1 MVEKTLVLLAAGR
14 GSRFGGLKQLHR
26 FRPQGAFLAEYA
38 LFDAWEAGFRRFIAV
53 VSSDTHEAFQTLF
66 KERHLEDVA
75 RCVLQTDEGIPQ
87 IWRNE
92 RTKPWGT
99 GQALLTATAFIE
111 TSFVIVNGD
120 DFYGRE
126 AYQLA
131 ADFIDHQPSEV
142 ALVAYPLEGTL
153 SPNGSV
159 SRALCTVEN
168 NNVLRLDEYACGI
181 RGSKIV
187 GKRKVCSSQV
197 LETPSAGS
205 ADTADAIVALDPK
218 QPTSLNFFVLPQT
231 ILQPLK
237 TQWEQFLKNVADPK
251 NEEFFLPTAVQAVL
265 KQQRKNLHLLNNIRG
280 QWLGVTYA
288 KDTEVVEKFLTEQT
302 AAGRYPQTFTESFF
316 DGNLNGTKCD

>member
-14 GSRFGGLKQLHR
+14 GSRFGGLKQLYR
-26 FRPQGAFLAEYA
+26 FRPQEAFLAEYA
-38 LFDAWEAGFRRFIAV
+38 LFDAWEAGFRRFVAV
-53 VSSDTHEAFQTLF
+53 VSPDTHEAFQTLF
-66 KERHLEDVA
+66 KKLHLEDVA
-75 RCVLQTDEGIPQ
+75 RCVLQTDDGVPQ

-99 GQALLTATAFIE
+99 GQALVAASAFIE
-111 TSFVIVNGD
+111 TPFVMVNGD

-131 ADFIDHQPSEV
+131 ADFIDQHPSEA

-159 SRALCTVEN
+159 SRALCIVEN
-168 NNVLRLDEYACGI
+168 NNVLRLDEYACEI
-181 RGSKIV
+181 RSTHVV

-205 ADTADAIVALDPK
+205 ADTADTVVTLDPQ

-231 ILQPLK
+231 ILSSLK
-237 TQWEQFLKNVADPK
+237 AQWEQFLKNVNDPK
-251 NEEFFLPTAVQAVL
+251 NEEFFLPTAIQTVL
-265 KQQRKNLHLLNNIRG
+265 KQQHKDLHLLTNTCG

-302 AAGRYPQTFTESFF
+302 AIGGYPRTFEESSFG
-316 DGNLNGTKCD
+316 GNSNDTRCN

>member
-1 MVEKTLVLLAAGR
+1 MVEKTLVFLAAGR

-26 FRPQGAFLAEYA
+26 FRPQKAFLAEYA
-38 LFDAWEAGFRRFIAV
+38 LFDAWKAGFRRFVAV
-53 VSSDTHEAFQTLF
+53 VSPDTQEAFQTLF
-66 KERHLEDVA
+66 KKHRLEDVA
-75 RCVLQTDEGIPQ
+75 RCVLQTDDGVPQ
-87 IWRNE
+87 KWRNE

-99 GQALLTATAFIE
+99 GQALLAASAFIE
-111 TSFVIVNGD
+111 TPFVIANGD

-131 ADFIDHQPSEV
+131 ADFIDQKPSEA
-142 ALVAYPLEGTL
+142 ALVAYPLEATL

-168 NNVLRLDEYACGI
+168 NNVLRLDEYTCEMQVN
-181 RGSKIV
+181 KVV

-197 LETPSAGS
+197 FETPSADS
-205 ADTADAIVALDPK
+205 ADTADAVVALEPK

-231 ILQPLK
+231 VLPPLK
-237 TQWEQFLKNVADPK
+237 ALWKRFLSNVTDPK

-265 KQQRKNLHLLNNIRG
+265 KQQHKNLHLLTNTCG

-288 KDTEVVEKFLTEQT
+288 EDTEVVEKFLTDQT
-302 AAGRYPQTFTESFF
+302 SLGRYPRTFDESSFG
-316 DGNLNGTKCD
+316 GNSNDIKCD

>member
-26 FRPQGAFLAEYA
+26 FRPQEAFLAEYA
-38 LFDAWEAGFRRFIAV
+38 LFDAREAGFRRFIAV
-53 VSSDTHEAFQTLF
+53 VSPDTHKAFQTLF

-75 RCVLQTDEGIPQ
+75 RCVLQTDDDVPQ
-87 IWRNE
+87 MWRNG
-92 RTKPWGT
+92 RVKPWGT
-99 GQALLTATAFIE
+99 GQALVAASAFIE
-111 TSFVIVNGD
+111 TPFVIVNGD
-120 DFYGRE
+120 DFYGRN

-131 ADFIDHQPSEV
+131 ADFIAQYPSEA
-142 ALVAYPLEGTL
+142 ALVAYPLEVTL

-168 NNVLRLDEYACGI
+168 NNVLRLDEYTCEI
-181 RGSKIV
+181 RDNEVV

-231 ILQPLK
+231 VLQPLK
-237 TQWEQFLKNVADPK
+237 AQWKTFLSNVSDPK

-265 KQQRKNLHLLNNIRG
+265 KQQHKDLHLLSNIRG
-280 QWLGVTYA
+280 RWLGVTYA
-288 KDTEVVEKFLTEQT
+288 DDTEVVENFLTEQT
-302 AAGRYPQTFTESFF
+302 AAGRYPQTFEENCFG
-316 DGNLNGTKCD
+316 GNLNDTRCD

>member
-26 FRPQGAFLAEYA
+26 FRPQNAFLAEYA
-38 LFDAWEAGFRRFIAV
+38 LFDAWKAGFRRFVAV
-53 VSSDTHEAFQTLF
+53 VSPDTHEAFQTLF
-66 KERHLEDVA
+66 KKRHLEDVA
-75 RCVLQTDEGIPQ
+75 RCVLQTDDGVPQ

-99 GQALLTATAFIE
+99 GQALVVADTFIE
-111 TSFVIVNGD
+111 TPFVMVNGD

-131 ADFIDHQPSEV
+131 ADFIDQHPSEA
-142 ALVAYPLEGTL
+142 ALVAYPLEVTL

-168 NNVLRLDEYACGI
+168 NNVLRLEEYACEIQGN
-181 RGSKIV
+181 KII
-187 GKRKVCSSQV
+187 GKRKH
-197 LETPSAGS
+197 SATTNT
-205 ADTADAIVALDPK
+205 DNTKDAVVALEPQ

-231 ILQPLK
+231 ILSPLK
-237 TQWEQFLKNVADPK
+237 ALWEQFLKNVTDPK

-265 KQQRKNLHLLNNIRG
+265 KQQRKNLHLLNNPRG

-288 KDTEVVEKFLTEQT
+288 NDTEAVEEFLTEQT
-302 AAGRYPQTFTESFF
+302 AAGYYPKTFAESSFG
-316 DGNLNGTKCD
+316 GNSNDTRCN

>member
-1 MVEKTLVLLAAGR
+1 M
-14 GSRFGGLKQLHR
+14 
-26 FRPQGAFLAEYA
+26 
-38 LFDAWEAGFRRFIAV
+38 
-53 VSSDTHEAFQTLF
+53 
-66 KERHLEDVA
+66 
-75 RCVLQTDEGIPQ
+75 
-87 IWRNE
+87 
-92 RTKPWGT
+92 
-99 GQALLTATAFIE
+99 
-111 TSFVIVNGD
+111 NGD

-131 ADFIDHQPSEV
+131 ADFIAQYPSEA
-142 ALVAYPLEGTL
+142 ALVAYPLEVTL

-168 NNVLRLDEYACGI
+168 NNVLRLDEYTCEI
-181 RGSKIV
+181 RGTQVV

-237 TQWEQFLKNVADPK
+237 AQWETFLSNVTDPK

-265 KQQRKNLHLLNNIRG
+265 KQQHKDLHLLSNTCG

-288 KDTEVVEKFLTEQT
+288 KDTEAVEEFLTEQT
-302 AAGRYPQTFTESFF
+302 AIGNYPKTFDENCFG
-316 DGNLNGTKCD
+316 GNSNDTKCD

>member
-26 FRPQGAFLAEYA
+26 FRPQEAFLAEYA
-38 LFDAWEAGFRRFIAV
+38 LFDAWKAGFRRFIAV
-53 VSSDTHEAFQTLF
+53 VSPDTHEAFQTLF
-66 KERHLEDVA
+66 KKRHLENVA
-75 RCVLQTDEGIPQ
+75 RCVLQTDDDVPQ
-87 IWRNE
+87 MWRNE

-99 GQALLTATAFIE
+99 GQALVAASAFIE
-111 TSFVIVNGD
+111 TPFVMVNGD

-131 ADFIDHQPSEV
+131 ADFIDQHPSEA
-142 ALVAYPLEGTL
+142 ALVAYPLRATL

-168 NNVLRLDEYACGI
+168 NCVLRLDEYACDI
-181 RGSKIV
+181 RGTQVV

-197 LETPSAGS
+197 LETPSADS
-205 ADTADAIVALDPK
+205 ADTADTVVTLDPQ

-237 TQWEQFLKNVADPK
+237 TQWERFLANVTDPK
-251 NEEFFLPTAVQAVL
+251 NEEFFLPNAVQAVL
-265 KQQRKNLHLLNNIRG
+265 KQQHKDLHLLSNTRG
-280 QWLGVTYA
+280 RWLGVTYA
-288 KDTEVVEKFLTEQT
+288 KDTEAVEKFLTEQT
-302 AAGRYPQTFTESFF
+302 ATGYYPQTFE
-316 DGNLNGTKCD
+316 DEALQQ

>member
-26 FRPQGAFLAEYA
+26 FRPQNSFLAEYA
-38 LFDAWEAGFRRFIAV
+38 IFDALKAGFRRFVAI
-53 VSSDTHEAFQTLF
+53 VSPDTHEAFQALF
-66 KERHLEDVA
+66 KERHLENVA
-75 RCVLQTDEGIPQ
+75 RCVLQTDDGVPQ
-87 IWRNE
+87 IWRN
-92 RTKPWGT
+92 RRSKPWGT
-99 GQALLTATAFIE
+99 GQALVVAGTFIE
-111 TSFVIVNGD
+111 TPLVIVNGD

-131 ADFIDHQPSEV
+131 ADFIDQHPSEA
-142 ALVAYPLEGTL
+142 ALVAYPLEATL

-168 NNVLRLDEYACGI
+168 NNVLRLEEYTCEIQGNEVI
-181 RGSKIV
+181 
-187 GKRKVCSSQV
+187 GKQKH
-197 LETPSAGS
+197 SATTNTDNTK
-205 ADTADAIVALDPK
+205 DTVVLDPQ

-231 ILQPLK
+231 ILSPLK
-237 TQWEQFLKNVADPK
+237 ALWEQFLKNVTDLK

-265 KQQRKNLHLLNNIRG
+265 KQQHKDLHLLNNTRG

-302 AAGRYPQTFTESFF
+302 AAERYPQTFAESSF
-316 DGNLNGTKCD
+316 GSNLNGTRCN